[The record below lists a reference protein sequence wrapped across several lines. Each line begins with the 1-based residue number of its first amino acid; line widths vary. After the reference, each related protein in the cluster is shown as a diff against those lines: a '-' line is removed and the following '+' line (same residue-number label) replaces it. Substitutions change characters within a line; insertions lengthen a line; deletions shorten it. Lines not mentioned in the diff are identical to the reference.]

1 MAEKLPN
8 YIDDLGRSIT
18 RTSGFDDGE
27 RSVTRGLPFGVQS
40 HGRFSV

>member
-1 MAEKLPN
+1 MHAASRSGCKAG
-8 YIDDLGRSIT
+8 IDST